1 MPAIVPAC
9 VRTLAIFE
17 VFAQEKQE
25 LSNSQ
30 VARALGI
37 AETSSL
43 DLLHTLVEEG
53 YLLRTPTSRRF
64 YPTRKFVT
72 LARKLGDNDPLN
84 SIASEVVE
92 ELVQRTSETAL
103 CGRIEK
109 GAVEIIALREGK
121 HELRYIQRV
130 GGRIALHASALG
142 KALLS
147 LLPEA
152 QAKSQLE
159 LKGLK
164 KITPETCVDMNALLD
179 EIRTVSQR
187 GWSAVFDEGVEGVGA
202 FAVAGF
208 IGTEPIAFSLAGL
221 SDRLSRNQDS
231 YLNALLDIKSR
242 LFDQAVHAAD

>member
-43 DLLHTLVEEG
+43 DILHTLVEEG
-53 YLLRTPTSRRF
+53 YLLRTPTTRRF

-72 LARKLGDNDPLN
+72 LARKLGENDPLN
-84 SIASEVVE
+84 SIANEVVE
-92 ELVQRTSETAL
+92 GLVQRTAETAL
-103 CGRIEK
+103 CGRIEN

-130 GGRIALHASALG
+130 GARIALHASALG
-142 KALLS
+142 KALLA
-147 LLPEA
+147 LLPEDEA
-152 QAKSQLE
+152 RAHLE
-159 LKGLK
+159 VKGLRK
-164 KITPETCVDMNALLD
+164 VTPETCVDMNALLR
-179 EIRTVSQR
+179 EIRDVSQR
-187 GWSAVFDEGVEGVGA
+187 GWSIVFDEGVEGVGA
-202 FAVAGF
+202 LAVAGF
-208 IGTEPIAFSLAGL
+208 IGTEPVAFSLAGL
-221 SDRLSRNQDS
+221 SDRLRRNQDT
-231 YLNALLDIKSR
+231 YPVGECAER
-242 LFDQAVHAAD
+242 P

>member
-147 LLPEA
+147 LLPQEQTKA
-152 QAKSQLE
+152 QLE
-159 LKGLK
+159 IKGLK
-164 KITPETCVDMNALLD
+164 KITPETCVDMTALLD

-187 GWSAVFDEGVEGVGA
+187 GWSVVFDEGVEGVGA

-208 IGTEPIAFSLAGL
+208 IGTEPIAFSIAGL

-231 YLNALLDIKSR
+231 YLKALLDITSQ
-242 LFDQAVHAAD
+242 LFD